1 MPFEELNQMDKETFQ
16 KYKHESGNWL
26 HNSRRDLMFKLLK
39 NIFGKQNNLS
49 ILEIGAGVGQYTV
62 FLQKLGKVDVVE
74 INEIGIEALRSIPG
88 IRRIFTQPIPFVLD
102 ESYDLIVIM
111 DVLEHIQ
118 DDKAALQWIA
128 DKLRSKGILFL
139 TVPAYQWLFS
149 EHDMALQHFRR
160 YVISDLKK
168 IFPYDLKVIRSGY
181 FNTSL
186 FPIVASFRCWK
197 KILSKG
203 KMKKSDFKARVESS
217 MLPKPIDKLFR
228 FILKME
234 INFIVKGLNPPF
246 GLSAFCIAE
255 RSIT

>member
-1 MPFEELNQMDKETFQ
+1 MLFEELNQMDKETFQ
-16 KYKHESGNWL
+16 NYKNESDNWL

-39 NIFGKQNNLS
+39 NIFGMQDNLS

-88 IRRIFTQPIPFVLD
+88 IRRIFTQPIPYVLD

-128 DKLRSKGILFL
+128 DRLRPKGILFL

-160 YVISDLKK
+160 YVISDLKE
-168 IFPYDLKVIRSGY
+168 IMPDGLKVTRCGY
-181 FNTSL
+181 FNTFL
-186 FPIVASFRCWK
+186 FPMVALFRYFK
-197 KILSKG
+197 KCLCILLLIFFVNDIILSDG
-203 KMKKSDFKARVESS
+203 F
-217 MLPKPIDKLFR
+217 
-228 FILKME
+228 
-234 INFIVKGLNPPF
+234 
-246 GLSAFCIAE
+246 
-255 RSIT
+255 